1 MKCVLH
7 KASDLTSEASK
18 LLLEDSGEIR
28 AQFKC
33 PQNHTDSI
41 AQPMIIIVIIITKKI
56 LIMITITIIT
66 NCRHAVLAKGFVT
79 MAFTHIAGLSY

>member
-18 LLLEDSGEIR
+18 LLLEDSREIR

-33 PQNHTDSI
+33 PQHHTDSI

-56 LIMITITIIT
+56 LIMITIIT
-66 NCRHAVLAKGFVT
+66 NCRHVVLAKGYVT
-79 MAFTHIAGLSY
+79 VAFAHIAGLSY